1 MIRNYLTIALRNIL
15 KNKVFSGIN
24 IFGLGIGLAACLLIF
39 QFVTFQLSYD
49 TFNEKFERTYRVT
62 NDRFQHGKL
71 IQHGTIM
78 YPTIG
83 PTMAKD
89 YPEIEEYTRM
99 MPGGNLNIRIEDRNY
114 RGEIVIFAD
123 EHMLSVFT
131 YPMIAGDAPTALKA
145 PRSMVLT
152 EKAATKYFEVTEGN
166 FGELINRTLY
176 WGLDEQPYKITG
188 ILKNIPENS
197 HLHFDA
203 LVSYSTLYEGEDKG
217 ADISWTWS
225 DMRHYLVLKP
235 GTDYKTLE
243 AKFPA
248 FSDRYFQGDKVS
260 GSVEKFYLQPLKEAH
275 LYSDY
280 EYDIADTA
288 SGKAVWGMLVVA
300 VFILVIAW
308 INYINLTTSRAMER
322 AKEVGL
328 RKVMGAM
335 KSQLMKQFIFESI
348 LVSLIAF
355 VVALIVVQVSQGSF
369 NEVIRGNLS
378 WVTVF
383 SEMNMAGIV
392 ALIAIM
398 AAGILL
404 SGFYPAF
411 ILSSYQP
418 ATVLK
423 GKFQRSGSGN
433 FLRKSLVVFQFT
445 MSAALITGTLIVSKQ
460 LKYMNEADLGMN
472 LHGTLVINAPELTAW
487 DSTFVQRVE
496 DYKQELLKISGVV
509 AATTSNRLPG
519 QRLGRSFG
527 IRLSDAPAEEKYTLS
542 NYGVDYGFF
551 DTYGIKVL
559 AGRGFTPLDHNFDF
573 SKLKSVVINESAV
586 KLLGIANNED
596 AIGRQVV
603 WGGQGPGRERL
614 WTIVGVINDFHQ
626 ESLKKPRE
634 AMIFRPIL
642 STYAPTS
649 LKITPGDEKRIVA
662 QVEAVYKRLF
672 PGNSFEYSYMEDR
685 YNNQYNDDNRFGKVV
700 GIFTVLGIVIS
711 CLGLIGLSSYTAVQ
725 RTKEIGIR
733 KVLGATTF
741 SIVSLLSIDF
751 IKLVLLATVFSL
763 PLAWYA
769 MDGWLSGYPY
779 RIALGWIVFALPVVL
794 ILVIAALTISAQV
807 LKTAMADPARTLKYE

>member
-1 MIRNYLTIALRNIL
+1 MIRNYLKIALRNIL
-15 KNKVFSGIN
+15 KNKVFSAIN
-24 IFGLGIGLAACLLIF
+24 IFGLGIGLASCLLIF

-99 MPGGNLNIRIEDRNY
+99 MPGGGLNVRIEDRNY
-114 RGEIVIFAD
+114 RGDNVIFAD
-123 EHMLSVFT
+123 EHMLSVFS
-131 YPMIAGDAPTALKA
+131 YALLAGERSTALKA
-145 PRSMVLT
+145 PRSIVLT
-152 EKAATKYFEVTEGN
+152 EKTALKYFPVQNRN
-166 FGELINRTLY
+166 FGELINKTLL
-176 WGLDEQPYKITG
+176 WGLDETPYRVTG
-188 ILKNIPENS
+188 ILKDIPENS

-203 LVSYSTLYEGEDKG
+203 LASYSTLYEGEEKG
-217 ADISWTWS
+217 ADISWRWS

-235 GTDYKTLE
+235 GVDYKTLE
-243 AKFPA
+243 AKFPEY
-248 FSDRYFQGDKVS
+248 SERYFQGDKVS

-308 INYINLTTSRAMER
+308 INYINLTTSRAIER

-335 KSQLMKQFIFESI
+335 RNQLMKQFIFESI

-355 VVALIVVQVSQGSF
+355 AVAIILVQVSQSGF
-369 NEVIRGNLS
+369 NEIIRGNLS
-378 WVTVF
+378 WMTVF
-383 SEMNMAGIV
+383 GEMNAIGIAGLV
-392 ALIAIM
+392 TIM
-398 AAGILL
+398 IAGILL

-411 ILSSYQP
+411 ILSAYQP
-418 ATVLK
+418 VTVLK
-423 GKFQRSGSGN
+423 GKFQRSASGS

-445 MSAALITGTLIVSKQ
+445 ASAALITGTLIVSRQ
-460 LKYMNEADLGMN
+460 LNYMNDADLGIDIHN
-472 LHGTLVINAPELTAW
+472 TLIINSPELTAW

-496 DYKQELLKISGVV
+496 DYKQELLKIPGVTAASTSG
-509 AATTSNRLPG
+509 RLPG
-519 QRLGRSFG
+519 SRLGRSFG
-527 IRLSDAPAEEKYTLS
+527 IRLADAPADEKYTLS

-551 DTYGIKVL
+551 ETYGIKIL
-559 AGRGFTPLDHNFDF
+559 AGRGFTLLDHNADF
-573 SKLKSVVINESAV
+573 GKLKSVVLNASAV
-586 KLLGIANNED
+586 KLLGIPDIED
-596 AIGRQVV
+596 AVGRQIA
-603 WGGQGPGRERL
+603 WGGQDDTRL
-614 WTIVGVINDFHQ
+614 WTIIGVINDFHQ
-626 ESLKKPRE
+626 ESLKKPKE
-634 AMIFRPIL
+634 AIVFRPVF

-649 LKITPGDEKRIVA
+649 LKITAGDEKRITA
-662 QVEAVYKRLF
+662 DVETVYKRFF
-672 PGNSFEYSYMEDR
+672 PGNAFEFSFLEDR

-700 GIFTVLGIVIS
+700 GIFTTLGILIS
-711 CLGLIGLSSYTAVQ
+711 CLGLIGLSSYTAVL

-741 SIVSLLSIDF
+741 SIVSLLSMDF
-751 IKLVLLATVFSL
+751 IKLVLFATLLSL
-763 PLAWYA
+763 PIAWYA

-779 RIALGWIVFALPVVL
+779 RITLGWLVFALPVVL
-794 ILVIAALTISAQV
+794 ILAIAALTISAQV

>member
-1 MIRNYLTIALRNIL
+1 MIRNYLKIAMRNIL
-15 KNKVFSGIN
+15 KNKVFSAIN

-49 TFNEKFERTYRVT
+49 TFNEKFERIYRIT

-99 MPGGNLNIRIEDRNY
+99 MPGGNLNVRIEDRNY
-114 RGEIVIFAD
+114 RGEVVLFAD
-123 EHMLSVFT
+123 EHLLSVFS
-131 YPMIAGDAPTALKA
+131 YGLAVGDRETMLKA
-145 PRSMVLT
+145 PGSIVLT
-152 EKAATKYFEVTEGN
+152 EKTATKYFPEQSGKLE
-166 FGELINRTLY
+166 ELINKTLL
-176 WGLDEQPYKITG
+176 WGLDPQPLKITG
-188 ILKNIPENS
+188 ILKDLPENS
-197 HLHFDA
+197 HLRFDA
-203 LVSYSTLYEGEDKG
+203 LVSYSTLYAGEDKG
-217 ADISWTWS
+217 ADISWGWS

-235 GTDYKTLE
+235 GVDPEVLE

-248 FSDRYFQGDKVS
+248 FSDRYFRGDKVS

-280 EYDIADTA
+280 EYDIAETA
-288 SGKAVWGMLVVA
+288 SGNAVWGMLVVA

-335 KSQLMKQFIFESI
+335 KNQLMKQFMFESV

-355 VVALIVVQVSQGSF
+355 AVAIIIVQVSQGSF
-369 NEVIRGNLS
+369 NQIIRGNLS
-378 WVTVF
+378 WVKVF
-383 SEMNMAGIV
+383 SEMNAVSLFGLAGIMMV
-392 ALIAIM
+392 
-398 AAGILL
+398 GILL

-418 ATVLK
+418 VTVLK

-445 MSAALITGTLIVSKQ
+445 ASAALITGTIIVSKQ
-460 LKYMNEADLGMN
+460 LNYMNDADLGIDIHNTMIVN
-472 LHGTLVINAPELTAW
+472 SPELTAW

-496 DYKQELLKISGVV
+496 DYKQELLKVPGVTAVSTSG
-509 AATTSNRLPG
+509 RLPG

-527 IRLSDAPAEEKYTLS
+527 IRLADAPADQKYTLS

-551 DTYGIKVL
+551 ETYGIKVV
-559 AGRGFTPLDHNFDF
+559 AGRGFTALDHNADFD
-573 SKLKSVVINESAV
+573 KLKSVVLNESAV
-586 KLLGIANNED
+586 KLLGISSNED
-596 AIGRQVV
+596 AIGREVG
-603 WGGQGPGRERL
+603 WGGENGSRR
-614 WTIVGVINDFHQ
+614 WTIIGVINDFHQ
-626 ESLKKPRE
+626 ESLKKPKE
-634 AMIFRPIL
+634 SMIFRPTF

-649 LKITPGDEKRIVA
+649 VKFTAGDEKRVTA
-662 QVEAVYKRLF
+662 DVEEVYKKFF
-672 PGNSFEYSYMEDR
+672 PGNSFEFSFLEDT

-700 GIFTVLGIVIS
+700 GIFTVLGILIS
-711 CLGLIGLSSYTAVQ
+711 CLGLVGLSSYTAVQ

-741 SIVSLLSIDF
+741 SIVSLLSYDF
-751 IKLVLLATVFSL
+751 IKLVLFATLLSL
-763 PLAWYA
+763 PIAWYA

-779 RIALGWIVFALPVVL
+779 RITLGWLVFALPIVL
-794 ILVIAALTISAQV
+794 ILVIAALTISGQV
-807 LKTAMADPARTLKYE
+807 LKTAMADPAKTLKYE